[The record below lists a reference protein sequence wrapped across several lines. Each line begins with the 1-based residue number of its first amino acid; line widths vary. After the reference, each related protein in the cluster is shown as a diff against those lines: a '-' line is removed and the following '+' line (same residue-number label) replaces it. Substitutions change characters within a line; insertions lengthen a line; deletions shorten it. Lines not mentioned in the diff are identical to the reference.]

1 MFTDR
6 IQAAGRLA
14 EALSQYRGQNPLVL
28 AIPRGAVPMAA
39 LIAARLQGELDLVLV
54 RKLHAPRAPE
64 FAIGAVDE
72 SGWVYLA
79 SHASSV
85 GATPDY
91 VEEQKALQM
100 QELARRRELYTPGR
114 LRKDAQG
121 RVVIVVDDG
130 LATGATMIA
139 ALHAVRQ
146 RHPARLVCAVP
157 VGAPE
162 SVRLVR
168 EHADDVVC
176 LETPRRFTAVS
187 QFYGSFPQL
196 EDDEVIALLRPDPGR
211 VAGENQTA

>member
-6 IQAAGRLA
+6 TQAAGLLA
-14 EALSQYRGQNPLVL
+14 QALSHYRGRNPLVL
-28 AIPRGAVPMAA
+28 AIPRGAAGMAA
-39 LIAARLQGELDLVLV
+39 LIARRLEGELDLVLV

-72 SGWVYLA
+72 SGWVYLT

-100 QELARRRELYTPGR
+100 QELARRRQLYTPGR

-162 SVRLVR
+162 SVRLVQ
-168 EHADDVVC
+168 EHADEVVC

-196 EDDEVIALLRPDPGR
+196 EDDEVIALLRSADSPA
-211 VAGENQTA
+211 AGENQTA

>member
-1 MFTDR
+1 MFRDRTD
-6 IQAAGRLA
+6 AAERLA
-14 EALSQYRGQNPLVL
+14 EALAPYRGSHPLVL

-39 LIAARLQGELDLVLV
+39 LLAQRLAGELDLVLV

-79 SHASSV
+79 PHASSV

-91 VEEQKALQM
+91 VEEQKAEQL
-100 QELARRRELYTPGR
+100 QELGRRRALYTPGR
-114 LRKDAQG
+114 PRLDAHG

-146 RHPARLVCAVP
+146 SQPRKLVCAVP

-162 SVRLVR
+162 SVERVR
-168 EHADDVVC
+168 AYADEVVC
-176 LETPRRFTAVS
+176 LDTPRRFTAVS

-196 EDDEVIALLRPDPGR
+196 EDDEVIALLRAAGSLG
-211 VAGENQTA
+211 AGENYSA

>member
-1 MFTDR
+1 MFRDR
-6 IQAAGRLA
+6 IEAAGLLA
-14 EALSQYRGQNPLVL
+14 VALAQYRGQSPLVL

-39 LIAARLQGELDLVLV
+39 LIADQLEGDLDLVLV

-64 FAIGAVDE
+64 FAFGAVDE

-79 SHASSV
+79 PHASSV

-91 VEEQKALQM
+91 VEEQKGLQL
-100 QELARRRELYTPGR
+100 QELARRRQLYTPGR
-114 LRKDAQG
+114 LRKEVHG

-139 ALHAVRQ
+139 ALHAVRLRQ
-146 RHPARLVCAVP
+146 PARLVCAVP

-162 SVRLVR
+162 SVRLVQ
-168 EHADDVVC
+168 EHADEVIC

-196 EDDEVIALLRPDPGR
+196 EDDEVIALLRAAEGP
-211 VAGENQTA
+211 AGENRTA